1 MSGAETQARNGSG
14 GRWDA
19 LAHAAAAVD
28 PTDAAGPDLLRELL
42 AFEVGDTCYAVSI
55 ERVREILR
63 MRPITP
69 VPRVPEVVRGVV
81 SIRGEVV
88 EVLDLRRRLGLP
100 PLETDRRTRIVVV
113 HGQDGRVTGLIVDRV
128 REVLRVVEEAVLPA
142 PDAEHVAALCRKD
155 DGFVSM
161 LDLDRVLTVA

>member
-1 MSGAETQARNGSG
+1 MSGMDVQDGGTQ
-14 GRWDA
+14 WDA
-19 LAHAAAAVD
+19 LARAAAASD
-28 PTDAAGPDLLRELL
+28 PAAPDGGDLLRELL
-42 AFEVGDTCYAVSI
+42 AFDVGETCYAVSI

-113 HGQDGRVTGLIVDRV
+113 HGFDGRVTGLIVDRV
-128 REVLRVVEEAVLPA
+128 REVLRVAEEAVLPA
-142 PDAEHVAALCRKD
+142 PEADADHVAALCRRD
-155 DGFVSM
+155 ETFVSL
-161 LDLDRVLTVA
+161 LDLDRVLSLG